1 MTRMAMDMP
10 FVIMARSYSIQINL
24 TQTQMALLIDDIKC
38 PFVHNVDQRDSD
50 GDSRGDVC
58 GCPRCPFDLL
68 LTTVHNVAI
77 LPCPDDDDDEPLTT
91 DIYTTESS
99 DDDYDSKMG
108 MGGRGRKWRERRKKK
123 RRDRQA
129 RARGGR
135 GGSGVV
141 GVAAGARGDR

>member
-50 GDSRGDVC
+50 GDSRGDAC
-58 GCPRCPFDLL
+58 DCPRCPFDLL

-77 LPCPDDDDDEPLTT
+77 LPCPDDDDDEPPQTFT
-91 DIYTTESS
+91 RPNQAMMTMTVKWEWVAVDVNGANEGKRS
-99 DDDYDSKMG
+99 DATGKPGLVEVEGGAGWWVSLP
-108 MGGRGRKWRERRKKK
+108 GRG
-123 RRDRQA
+123 A
-129 RARGGR
+129 I
-135 GGSGVV
+135 
-141 GVAAGARGDR
+141 